1 MFPILTEICG
11 SSRSDLECSVV
22 DGRMTLI
29 SDENNFDYKQI
40 DSLICD
46 ALNDDSLKYVHPT
59 IQHVQCIPL
68 KQSGLTEDGINGI
81 DKPSPSFKPVSQEIG
96 AYGLLVSVA
105 AALVVI
111 LGIYG
116 YKRRHR
122 PEKPV
127 KKEVGPLDDSD
138 LVNMSK
144 SISYEVAMLPYIG
157 QPAMDFTSIHTAPS
171 NGGIDD
177 MARNCHHCIF
187 PVSQSNYQQKLHFL
201 LYFQCVTKFHSPY
214 QNRKL
219 LMRVLEMLYWKK
231 FL

>member
-1 MFPILTEICG
+1 MTEICG
-11 SSRSDLECSVV
+11 SSRSDSECSVV
-22 DGRMTLI
+22 NGRMTMI

-59 IQHVQCIPL
+59 IQHVQCVPL

-122 PEKPV
+122 PEQSV
-127 KKEVGPLDDSD
+127 KKEVGHLDDSD

-144 SISYEVAMLPYIG
+144 SISYEAAMLPYIG
-157 QPAMDFTSIHTAPS
+157 QPAMDFTSIHTNPP
-171 NGGIDD
+171 NGGIEA

-187 PVSQSNYQQKLHFL
+187 PVSELDNPQKLHFL
-201 LYFQCVTKFHSPY
+201 LYFQFVTKFNSLY

-219 LMRVLEMLYWKK
+219 LMKVLEMIY
-231 FL
+231 